1 VAVFSLADLD
11 DSRAGAPPDPA
22 GGAGVALPLA
32 EGCAPDDGAALWD
45 VCGAAAVAFEG
56 ARRFAGAGAAV
67 ALPAW
72 DLSLLSAEALLLRR
86 APRCPNGSSVTASP
100 RAEHPPQGLLHD
112 TSRPAR
118 TRSTDLAGGQ
128 TSFGQDA
135 GDAAALRAALG
146 RFEVSRRA
154 HKAMLQ
160 NLDAPSR
167 ISPEAGLVSDAP
179 AAGHERA
186 ALVPSCSLRYRL
198 ALLRVLREHPPPPPP
213 PPSGAGGAPP
223 PPRAAALAP
232 FSLLGRAV
240 GFREWRAAELRLV
253 VAAATVALE
262 YHGEHSERRNGSK
275 GEGREGCRGSGGA
288 GDGEPGRSDAAPA
301 WRGYDDAG
309 GAEGCV
315 ACGGRWRVR
324 EEVRALSSAQL
335 LRAVR
340 VTARRVAAAEA
351 PTPALWDAYCERAYA
366 RDTARLERL
375 LSAIVRKYAWV
386 DELGPVGLQLY
397 EQLVTVLCSDP
408 LAGGGEALGASF
420 GGGAALPDA
429 LAALLRA
436 PRESLDLSERVHA
449 ACHAAVAWRNFRA
462 SRDALR
468 LAEVLAE
475 LRRLLAFPPRDF
487 RGKAAPR
494 PPPPPPVLTGH
505 VSSFPPY

>member
-1 VAVFSLADLD
+1 
-11 DSRAGAPPDPA
+11 
-22 GGAGVALPLA
+22 
-32 EGCAPDDGAALWD
+32 
-45 VCGAAAVAFEG
+45 
-56 ARRFAGAGAAV
+56 
-67 ALPAW
+67 
-72 DLSLLSAEALLLRR
+72 
-86 APRCPNGSSVTASP
+86 
-100 RAEHPPQGLLHD
+100 
-112 TSRPAR
+112 
-118 TRSTDLAGGQ
+118 
-128 TSFGQDA
+128 
-135 GDAAALRAALG
+135 
-146 RFEVSRRA
+146 
-154 HKAMLQ
+154 M
-160 NLDAPSR
+160 
-167 ISPEAGLVSDAP
+167 
-179 AAGHERA
+179 
-186 ALVPSCSLRYRL
+186 
-198 ALLRVLREHPPPPPP
+198 
-213 PPSGAGGAPP
+213 
-223 PPRAAALAP
+223 
-232 FSLLGRAV
+232 
-240 GFREWRAAELRLV
+240 
-253 VAAATVALE
+253 
-262 YHGEHSERRNGSK
+262 
-275 GEGREGCRGSGGA
+275 
-288 GDGEPGRSDAAPA
+288 
-301 WRGYDDAG
+301 
-309 GAEGCV
+309 

-494 PPPPPPVLTGH
+494 PPPPAPCTNWTRLVLPPVLSGH
-505 VSSFPPY
+505 VSSDHSSQAALQRAVESHRTAALDEIRSGAEALLCDQHASFAAPADEIPPAVAVLLASIEALEVLPSDASRAAAARSPDGGGRASVATQRALTRVLRGSVRAHYATIWRGTVGDRAEMDVDGCIEVPRAPPRAPHTATISSMHGSQQRLQHMCFSARCVPPAAPTSRVCAQVVEAIPEEVAAEAQFYSPGFDAVYPPGVAAGVAALEYVRCCVECVGEVVDSFRTLSAQAHPPPPAPRTDRTRLVPPPVLIGHAASVSTKP